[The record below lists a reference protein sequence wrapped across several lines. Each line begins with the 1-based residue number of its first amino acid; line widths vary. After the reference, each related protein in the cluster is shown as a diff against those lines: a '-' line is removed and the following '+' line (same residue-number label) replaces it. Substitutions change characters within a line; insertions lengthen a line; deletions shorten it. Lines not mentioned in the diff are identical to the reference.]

1 MAKQRIVV
9 MYGGKAD
16 EHSIS
21 CISAAGVLRALDT
34 DKFEAIEVGIT
45 KNGEWIVDGEDPR
58 KWNMSEG
65 LPMVEKTD
73 SSKDVVLDVALGQD
87 GFFAREDDGTLTSLG
102 HVDAVLPVLHG
113 PYGED
118 GTIQGLFEMMNV
130 PYVGCGVLASA
141 ACMDK
146 HYTKVLLAAAGIP
159 VAPGITLDVRDYD
172 AASEF
177 AAEADEMLAAVQQA
191 GLQYPLF
198 VKPSRAGSSFGV
210 TKVEHEGDA
219 TELAAAVFEASHHD
233 WRVLVEQG
241 IDAREIE
248 CAVLCPKAGEAPQ
261 ASWPGEIVLDKRA
274 EGDDQF
280 YDFDSKYM
288 NSDASHVEVPAS
300 LPEETLQPRARNR
313 QKSVHRGRW
322 YRPEPRRHLRDGR
335 WRSDGQR
342 NQHHA
347 GLHPDFH
354 VSQGMGG
361 DRRELHRPD
370 HHADRRRA
378 ALISIVWW
386 LRVQSPR
393 SPCELFRCGR
403 S

>member
-210 TKVEHEGDA
+210 TKVEHEA
-219 TELAAAVFEASHHD
+219 M
-233 WRVLVEQG
+233 R
-241 IDAREIE
+241 
-248 CAVLCPKAGEAPQ
+248 P
-261 ASWPGEIVLDKRA
+261 
-274 EGDDQF
+274 
-280 YDFDSKYM
+280 
-288 NSDASHVEVPAS
+288 S
-300 LPEETLQPRARNR
+300 LPPPCSKRPTMIGVCSWNRASTRVKSNAPCSARRPARLRRPAGQAKSCLTSVPRATT
-313 QKSVHRGRW
+313 S
-322 YRPEPRRHLRDGR
+322 
-335 WRSDGQR
+335 S
-342 NQHHA
+342 
-347 GLHPDFH
+347 
-354 VSQGMGG
+354 M
-361 DRRELHRPD
+361 
-370 HHADRRRA
+370 
-378 ALISIVWW
+378 ISTA
-386 LRVQSPR
+386 ST
-393 SPCELFRCGR
+393 
-403 S
+403 